1 MCCRLAY
8 VYRDVKRPGT
18 KRNNKWELQTQV
30 FYKDFGTSIWI
41 DAIRAPRRLKLR
53 HAIQQAQH
61 VERTAKAKKQ
71 MPVAADIPA
80 YEGGLSH
87 LEVHEDPR
95 FPPELWNSDSAKGR
109 WIGAGRGEREFEWK
123 HERDAKQRAMMTPA
137 TPAARSVLPACQPAN
152 LEAVRE
158 EEDRESYA
166 TDAWLD
172 RASSGV
178 LSHEALD
185 KQASEW
191 VAKAGKFVEE
201 EAYEHA
207 AEHEGEPHQKARVGA
222 ADISRRLTAMFSR
235 PLGAF

>member
-1 MCCRLAY
+1 MGAGQHGEVRLRVNREKQGWVSSA
-8 VYRDVKRPGT
+8 VVGGLGT
-18 KRNNKWELQTQV
+18 NGLPV
-30 FYKDFGTSIWI
+30 
-41 DAIRAPRRLKLR
+41 RRQ
-53 HAIQQAQH
+53 IQQAQH

-123 HERDAKQRAMMTPA
+123 HERDAKQRALMTPA

-152 LEAVRE
+152 LEAVTE
-158 EEDRESYA
+158 EDDRESYA

-201 EAYEHA
+201 EAHEHA
-207 AEHEGEPHQKARVGA
+207 EEHEGEPHQKARVGA
-222 ADISRRLTAMFSR
+222 LESKNFPNRSLYDRFYVQ
-235 PLGAF
+235 